1 MRCSFVKCSLQYPY
15 CFKIVRFVLSGETYF
30 WNNIVVL
37 ESNKQYIVKLKSH
50 WRLKLIIP
58 NNKYICI
65 LWYLMSDLILI
76 FCLPLK
82 HTLYSFKSQIFF
94 LVYSKMCFKF
104 LEGKALG
111 KEGSCIFKTWFYK
124 LICIS
129 LNFFFANLVENIT
142 WNFKGTAWSIQNLH
156 LQLRW
161 NNLLFHNFFWLCGL
175 RRQHLLTV
183 TVLFASF
190 NEGTQWGSGV
200 SPVLQHL
207 EHKEGFVKA
216 RTLSV
221 IKRMTG

>member
-15 CFKIVRFVLSGETYF
+15 CFKTVRFVLSGETYF

-156 LQLRW
+156 LQLGEITYFSIIFFGSVGW
-161 NNLLFHNFFWLCGL
+161 GGSIYWQSLYCLL
-175 RRQHLLTV
+175 
-183 TVLFASF
+183 
-190 NEGTQWGSGV
+190 V
-200 SPVLQHL
+200 SMKVHS
-207 EHKEGFVKA
+207 EEVE
-216 RTLSV
+216 SV
-221 IKRMTG
+221 QYSST